1 MLVRASFKLFV
12 VKTNLGNKLGTDFS
26 KNCKES
32 ELSFFIYYGYFFI
45 FSWIYSN
52 RFYKDTWNIH
62 FLSKR
67 LLKLR
72 KIVQQIENIVT
83 NCIQKTSKEVFQS
96 LFSENSTNIYI
107 SQVGKLF
114 LTQKFSNRTIRFAVL
129 AFTQIGNNL
138 RSLFSEQF
146 DNFHRKN

>member
-1 MLVRASFKLFV
+1 M
-12 VKTNLGNKLGTDFS
+12 
-26 KNCKES
+26 
-32 ELSFFIYYGYFFI
+32 
-45 FSWIYSN
+45 
-52 RFYKDTWNIH
+52 
-62 FLSKR
+62 
-67 LLKLR
+67 
-72 KIVQQIENIVT
+72 QQIENIVT

-96 LFSENSTNIYI
+96 LFSENSTNSRI